1 MITVSARK
9 LLQHSTE
16 ELGTILKGA
25 FKLQFDDGVIETNA
39 FETYYSSIGWDMIR
53 QYPESPI
60 LMKHHLTHQLGE
72 KLVGSDTHRT
82 LFNSISWSVV
92 DTYKERDPEIVADLP
107 AVGRAHPLQ
116 SNIGRQ

>member
-53 QYPESPI
+53 Q
-60 LMKHHLTHQLGE
+60 
-72 KLVGSDTHRT
+72 
-82 LFNSISWSVV
+82 
-92 DTYKERDPEIVADLP
+92 
-107 AVGRAHPLQ
+107 
-116 SNIGRQ
+116 